1 MFHPTQGATE
11 LGPQVRDEIVP
22 ARGHTAFAMD
32 RSQLLRIE
40 DVEGQQAIDV
50 IFYNL
55 RDLSEKFWA
64 AHSAKINGTIYLTT
78 GHVLYSDRANPMAT
92 FLEDT
97 VGKNDVICGSCSYEL
112 DLLRYGPEKAHPG
125 CMENFEAAIAP
136 WELKRADVP
145 MCLNVFLD
153 YPVGETGHVAIDR
166 EAPSR
171 PGDHVILRADMEL
184 LVAISNCPQ
193 DNNPCNG
200 FNPTSIR
207 VTVTDPE
214 RETPS

>member
-1 MFHPTQGATE
+1 VE
-11 LGPQVRDEIVP
+11 VKPQVRDEIVP
-22 ARGHTAFAMD
+22 ARGNTGFTMS
-32 RSQLLRIE
+32 RGQLLRIE

-50 IFYNL
+50 ILYNL
-55 RDLSEKFWA
+55 HNMAEKFWA

-78 GHVLYSDRANPMAT
+78 GHVLYSDLANPMAT
-92 FLEDT
+92 WVEDT

-112 DLLRYGPEKAHPG
+112 DVLRYGPEKAHPG

-136 WELKRADVP
+136 WGLKRADIP

-153 YPVGETGHVAIDR
+153 YPVGDDGHVAIDR
-166 EAPSR
+166 DAPSR
-171 PGDHVILRADMEL
+171 PGDHVTLRADMDL

-200 FNPTSIR
+200 FNPTPIR
-207 VTVTDPE
+207 VIVTDPDE
-214 RETPS
+214 GREEGREA